1 MKSSSSDRLLRLRLY
16 LNLIPVLGIPASL
29 WTLYTADP
37 HQLDARLKQVSR
49 TSIVLGMTWLFT
61 TVLLSAGAHSEFS
74 QLATLRF
81 WIASS
86 FVGSGYFA
94 TNLWLMFRV
103 YKGRS
108 TKLPGISQLSR
119 RLPD

>member
-1 MKSSSSDRLLRLRLY
+1 MKQSSPNYLLRLRLY
-16 LNLIPVLGIPASL
+16 LNLVPVLGIPASL
-29 WTLYTADP
+29 LTLYGTP
-37 HQLDARLKQVSR
+37 HEPDAQLKQVSR
-49 TSIVLGMTWLFT
+49 LAVVLGMGWLLA

-86 FVGSGYFA
+86 FVGSGYFL
-94 TNLWLMFRV
+94 TNLWLMLRIFQG
-103 YKGRS
+103 KS
-108 TKLPGISQLSR
+108 TKLPGVSQLSR